1 MEIKRHNFK
10 WNINEVLKLQREY
23 ELLGMS
29 IQDIAKNHSRS
40 RKAILCKLEKEGFI
54 EKWTFARGIEEF
66 IESDSELRKFK
77 SLIFNG
83 YNNNNNNNNNNNCE
97 ISSSITSSEIE
108 SEIESDDEP
117 DDEPE
122 TLYETNNFD
131 VVESINYLNIKNVYV
146 LTMKLMYF
154 IFQLV
159 KNNFT
164 KKIIF

>member
-66 IESDSELRKFK
+66 IESDNDLCDYK
-77 SLIFNG
+77 SLILDE
-83 YNNNNNNNNNNNCE
+83 YNLNNNCE
-97 ISSSITSSEIE
+97 ISSSITTSENE
-108 SEIESDDEP
+108 TDDETENEP

-146 LTMKLMYF
+146 LTMKLTYF

-164 KKIIF
+164 KKMIF